1 MAARPLRHREHPL
14 SGALYLAPSTQIAY
28 DPAESASDFPV
39 RFGGQ
44 RSHTSHVLQNA
55 VDGDGAR
62 KQRAHR

>member
-1 MAARPLRHREHPL
+1 MTARPFVHCEHP
-14 SGALYLAPSTQIAY
+14 SNGAGNRAPFMQIEHERVVSTG
-28 DPAESASDFPV
+28 DFPV

-55 VDGDGAR
+55 VDGDGAH